1 MSFMQDLNLLRV
13 LCAVIDCGTV
23 TAAAGKLGVSQPTV
37 SQALARLRDLTGDPL
52 FTRDVLRMAPTAH
65 AIRLY
70 KECALALEKLENAL
84 RSDLP
89 FDYGTTEAHFT
100 IALSD
105 LGEMT
110 FLPLL
115 VERLSRDAPG
125 VRLDILPMNVVEIDA
140 LLKNR
145 RIDFAVGKISS
156 VDPEI
161 LSRSLFEE
169 TYTAIFRRG
178 HPRIGS
184 TLTLETFLSCGHAV
198 VTDTSGHWQVSSLS
212 VIDGTDPADIHV
224 NLPHF
229 TALPFVVSS
238 SDLLAVVPSSTAV
251 SFAGRWDLD
260 WRPLPFELPQFK
272 VQVLWNGS
280 KSARSAERKWMIEVI
295 CDALRELGPYSPAG
309 MIEHRAQA

>member
-1 MSFMQDLNLLRV
+1 MKVMQDLNLLRV
-13 LCAVIDCGTV
+13 LCAVIDCGSV

-37 SQALARLRDLTGDPL
+37 SQALARLRDVTGDQL
-52 FTRDVLRMAPTAH
+52 FTRDVQRMAPTAH

-70 KECALALEKLENAL
+70 KECALAVERLENAL

-89 FDYGTTEAHFT
+89 FDPATTEAHFT

-115 VERLSRDAPG
+115 VERLSQVAPG
-125 VRLDILPMNVVEIDA
+125 IRLDIAPMNVMEIDG

-145 RIDFAVGKISS
+145 RIDFAVGKIGS

-161 LSRSLFEE
+161 LGRALFNE
-169 TYTAIFRRG
+169 TYTTIFRRG
-178 HPRIGS
+178 HPGIGS

-198 VTDTSGHWQVSSLS
+198 VTDASGHWQVSSLS
-212 VIDGTDPADIHV
+212 VIDGAGPADIHV

-229 TALPFVVSS
+229 TALPFVVSA

-260 WRPLPFELPQFK
+260 WRPLPFDLPQFK
-272 VQVLWNGS
+272 VQLLWNGG
-280 KSARSAERKWMIEVI
+280 KGARSAERDWMIEVI
-295 CDALRELGPYSPAG
+295 SDALREMGPYSPAG
-309 MIEHRAQA
+309 PVKRRAER